1 MIKGTLKVKGQ
12 EGGIT
17 LDLPGSLAEVPL
29 SRYID
34 FLSEQEKIG
43 NEEENAIL
51 VMAKSVGLFLGID
64 LAELLRAQVGDVFEK
79 EYKGLDG
86 SLRSL
91 YGYIAKLVGDC
102 KPQLRSQENA
112 TFTYKGQTFRIPLIL
127 QQAIAGDVLLP
138 DVETIEAVEA
148 AEVQRVT
155 FQSLKAL
162 EGLEGQQVADQRA
175 SLYYSLYL
183 RLLAILARKDGERLP
198 IQDAER
204 ERWINDRALF
214 FQEID
219 AATALDL
226 DFFLLGI
233 LRNSSANLPYV
244 GFLSLLSL
252 GLKAATLL
260 KSGRHSTVPRT
271 TTRRYSKRS
280 AGRN

>member
-1 MIKGTLKVKGQ
+1 MIKGTLKVKSQ
-12 EGGIT
+12 EGGIE
-17 LDLPGSLAEVPL
+17 LLLPTSLAEVPL

-51 VMAKSVGLFLGID
+51 VMAKSVGLFLGVD
-64 LAELLRAQVGDVFEK
+64 LAELLGAQVGDVFEK

-91 YGYIAKLVGDC
+91 YGYIAKLVGES

-112 TFTYKGQTFRIPLIL
+112 TFVYKGETFRIPLIL
-127 QQAIAGDVLLP
+127 QQAIVGDVLLP

-148 AEVQRVT
+148 AEVQRAT

-162 EGLEGQQVADQRA
+162 EGLEGQQAADQRA

-204 ERWINDRALF
+204 ERWINDRAIF

-219 AATALDL
+219 AETALDL
-226 DFFLLGI
+226 DFFLRGI
-233 LRNSSANLPYV
+233 LKNSNANLPYV

-252 GLKAATLL
+252 GLRVGISL
-260 KSGRHSTVPRT
+260 KRGRHSTVQKT
-271 TTRRYSKRS
+271 TTKRYSKKS
-280 AGRN
+280 VGRN